1 MALSILAVLR
11 MTRRHPIRTQ
21 RALRLQRVLREDCP
35 EYADAEIRHLSIG
48 SLWPVYLVDGP
59 AAYSFAGSPVQ
70 WDGPGWYWRTGP
82 GKTWTLVG
90 LRYSGAMAWTRSKA
104 RVSSGTPRKRPPSLA
119 EVMDA
124 VATVLGL
131 AGAVAPMFR
140 R

>member
-48 SLWPVYLVDGP
+48 SLWPVYCADGP

-70 WDGPGWYWRTGP
+70 WDGDGFYWRTGP
-82 GKTWTLVG
+82 GKTWTMIG
-90 LRYSGAMAWTRSKA
+90 LRYFGAMAWTRSKA
-104 RVSSGTPRKRPPSLA
+104 RVSSGTPRRRPPTGAEALDALA
-119 EVMDA
+119 A
-124 VATVLGL
+124 VLGL
-131 AGAVAPMFR
+131 AGAVVPMFR